1 MAHKFNPEEAWK
13 LDRPERRKAM
23 PPGDTLVRMGLR
35 ENDIFVDIGCGTGY
49 FTIPAIDIVGQGGK
63 VYGLDTSQRMLDKLK
78 SRIGSKPPPTLH
90 LIKTGEY
97 DFGLKRHCAS
107 FAFMSNVLHEVD
119 EPERFVDIVRDILL
133 PGGRFVLID
142 WVKRKSDFGPPEDHR
157 LEQAFVEQL
166 VTGRGFDIVETLTL
180 SGDFYSIAAV
190 VRH

>member
-13 LDRPERRKAM
+13 LDRPERRKAI

-35 ENDIFVDIGCGTGY
+35 ANDIFVDIGCGTGY
-49 FTIPAIDIVGQGGK
+49 FTIPAIDIVGHGGK
-63 VYGLDTSQRMLDKLK
+63 VYGLDTSHRMLDKLK
-78 SRIGSKPPPTLH
+78 SRIGPKPPPTLH

-119 EPERFVDIVRDILL
+119 EPERFVERVREILF

-142 WVKRKSDFGPPEDHR
+142 WVKRESDFGPPEDHR

-166 VTGRGFDIVETLTL
+166 VTERGFDIVEALRL
-180 SGDFYSIAAV
+180 GEDFYSIAAV